1 MKIGNVRIKGKVAL
15 APLAGVTDIPFR
27 MMCKEQGAD
36 VVFSEMVSSEG
47 LVRGSEKTNKYLNFL
62 ECERPVALQLFGGN
76 PEVMGQASAIVA
88 ERKPDIIDINFGCP
102 VKKVVRNEAGSALL
116 KDPQKMGKIVNAMI
130 KSVPIPVT
138 AKIRCGWD
146 ENSMPVSEIGKI
158 LEDNGAA
165 AIAIHARTRQ
175 MQFEGRALWDQIRKL
190 KDAVSIPI
198 IGNGDVLNPEDA
210 RRMFAETGCDMV
222 MIGRGAMGN
231 PWIFKQVNHYLKE
244 GNMLEQ
250 PSDVERIELC
260 FRQMRLSYEFYG
272 PTYTKNIM
280 KKHIAW
286 YVKGLPNGSVLKSK
300 IFGAQDYQMM
310 QSILRE
316 YFDQILRDNSGN
328 TSSAYKKRKA
338 G

>member
-1 MKIGNVRIKGKVAL
+1 MKIGNVKIKGKVAL

-27 MMCKEQGAD
+27 IICKEQGAD

-62 ECERPVALQLFGGN
+62 ESERPIALQLFGGN
-76 PEVMGQASAIVA
+76 PEVMGHASAIVA

-102 VKKVVRNEAGSALL
+102 VKKVVRNKAGSALL
-116 KDPQKMGKIVNAMI
+116 KDPPKMGKIVNAMV
-130 KSVPIPVT
+130 KSVPVPVT

-158 LEDNGAA
+158 LEDNGVA

-175 MQFEGRALWDQIRKL
+175 MQFEGKALWDQIRKL

-198 IGNGDVLNPEDA
+198 IGNGDVRNPEDA
-210 RRMFAETGCDMV
+210 RRMFAETECDMI

-231 PWIFKQVNHYLKE
+231 PWIFKQINHYLKE
-244 GNMLEQ
+244 GNMLGQ
-250 PSDVERIELC
+250 PSDAERIELC
-260 FRQMRLSYEFYG
+260 LRQMRLSYEFYG
-272 PTYTKNIM
+272 PAYTKNIM

-286 YVKGLPNGSVLKSK
+286 YVKGLPNGSLLKSK
-300 IFGAQDYQMM
+300 IFGALDYQMM
-310 QSILRE
+310 QSILKE
-316 YFDQILRDNSGN
+316 YFYQINDR
-328 TSSAYKKRKA
+328 
-338 G
+338 

>member
-1 MKIGNVRIKGKVAL
+1 MKIGNVKIEGKVAL

-27 MMCKEQGAD
+27 MMCKEHGAD

-62 ECERPVALQLFGGN
+62 ESERPVALQLFGGN

-116 KDPQKMGKIVNAMI
+116 KDPLKMGRIVNAMV
-130 KSVPIPVT
+130 KSVPVPVT

-175 MQFEGRALWDQIRKL
+175 MQFEGKALWDQIRKL
-190 KDAVSIPI
+190 KNAVSIPV
-198 IGNGDVLNPEDA
+198 IGNGDVRNPEDA

-231 PWIFKQVNHYLKE
+231 PWIFKQINHYLKE

-250 PSDVERIELC
+250 PSDVERIEVCL
-260 FRQMRLSYEFYG
+260 RQIRLSHEFYG
-272 PTYTKNIM
+272 PAYTKNIM

-286 YVKGLPNGSVLKSK
+286 YVKGLPNGSILKSK
-300 IFGAQDYQMM
+300 IFGALDYQMM
-310 QSILRE
+310 QSILEE
-316 YFDQILRDNSGN
+316 YFDQMLIDNPGD
-328 TSSAYKKRKA
+328 TFSAYN
-338 G
+338 